1 MTSSGLRKSLDI
13 VAAIEAAK
21 GTAVLLAG
29 FGLLGLL
36 HRDLHALGEELVVQ
50 FHLNPAR
57 KYPHIF
63 MDLMSSLNDTRLWSL
78 AGMALLY
85 SSLRLVEAYGLWKQ
99 KTWAEWLALAGACI
113 YLPFEVYEIY
123 AKVTWVRVSALVFN
137 LLIVL
142 LMTRVLLQKRR
153 NGHAQPNPLA

>member
-21 GTAVLLAG
+21 GVIVLLAG

-36 HRDLHALGEELVVQ
+36 HRDLHALGEELVATL
-50 FHLNPAR
+50 HLNAAR

-63 MDLMSSLNDTRLWSL
+63 IDLMSSLNDTQLWSL

-85 SSLRLVEAYGLWKQ
+85 STIRLVEAYGLWKQ
-99 KTWAEWLALAGACI
+99 KTWAEWLALAGGCI

-123 AKVTWVRVSALVFN
+123 AKVTVVRVSALVFN

-142 LMTRVLLQKRR
+142 LMTRVLLQKRK
-153 NGHAQPNPLA
+153 NALSK

>member
-21 GTAVLLAG
+21 GVIVLLAG

-36 HRDLHALGEELVVQ
+36 HRDLHALGEELVAQ
-50 FHLNPAR
+50 LHLNPAK
-57 KYPHIF
+57 KYPRIF
-63 MDLMSSLNDTRLWSL
+63 TDLMSSLNDTRLWSL

-85 SSLRLVEAYGLWKQ
+85 STIRLVEAYGLWKQ

-123 AKVTWVRVSALVFN
+123 VKVTAVRVSALVFN

-142 LMTRVLLQKRR
+142 LMTRVLLQKR
-153 NGHAQPNPLA
+153 NNANSKYVS

>member
-1 MTSSGLRKSLDI
+1 MTSSSLRKSLDV

-21 GTAVLLAG
+21 GIIVLLAG

-36 HRDLHALGEELVVQ
+36 HRDLHALGEELVAQ
-50 FHLNPAR
+50 LHLNPAR
-57 KYPHIF
+57 KYPRIF
-63 MDLMSSLNDTRLWSL
+63 TDLMSSLNDTRLWSL

-85 SSLRLVEAYGLWKQ
+85 STIRLVEAYGLWKQ
-99 KTWAEWLALAGACI
+99 KTWAEWLALAGGCI

-123 AKVTWVRVSALVFN
+123 ARVTAVRVSALVFN

-142 LMTRVLLQKRR
+142 LMTRVLMQKRK
-153 NGHAQPNPLA
+153 NGHAR

>member
-21 GTAVLLAG
+21 GVVVLLAG

-36 HRDLHALGEELVVQ
+36 HRDLHALGEELVAQ
-50 FHLNPAR
+50 FHLNPAK

-63 MDLMSSLNDTRLWSL
+63 MDLMSSLDDTRLWSL

-85 SSLRLVEAYGLWKQ
+85 ATIRLTEAYGLWKQ
-99 KTWAEWLALAGACI
+99 KTWAEWLALAGGCI

-123 AKVTWVRVSALVFN
+123 VKVTVVRVSALVFN

-142 LMTRVLLQKRR
+142 LMTRVLLQKRK
-153 NGHAQPNPLA
+153 NAHTPKNPLA